1 MKKIIISTILILTGF
16 WCTYAQE
23 AVPQDGQITVV
34 QEEET
39 MTHNPEGR
47 QMVNEVEI
55 PSAVQEGFINSAYNE
70 MTIVEVYELTG
81 EALDEIPTMV
91 QEPKP
96 DKLYEV
102 VVEDSSRSA
111 ILYFTEDGRLYD
123 SIERV

>member
-1 MKKIIISTILILTGF
+1 MKKIIISTVLVLAGL

-23 AVPQDGQITVV
+23 AVPQDEQITAT
-34 QEEET
+34 QEEEA

-55 PSAVQEGFINSAYNE
+55 PSAVQEGFINSTYNE